1 VNKQLNCDSDVKI
14 ISLIFKS
21 PDLSPLDYHVRCN
34 TGTLYAKTN
43 QHCRAE
49 DCVATVWNHLPQEFT
64 DKETLWFRKRLG
76 FCVAAAGRYF
86 EHSV

>member
-1 VNKQLNCDSDVKI
+1 VQYWDAI
-14 ISLIFKS
+14 
-21 PDLSPLDYHVRCN
+21 
-34 TGTLYAKTN
+34 YAKTN

-64 DKETLWFRKRLG
+64 DKASLWFRARLG
-76 FCVAAAGRYF
+76 FCVAAPGRHF